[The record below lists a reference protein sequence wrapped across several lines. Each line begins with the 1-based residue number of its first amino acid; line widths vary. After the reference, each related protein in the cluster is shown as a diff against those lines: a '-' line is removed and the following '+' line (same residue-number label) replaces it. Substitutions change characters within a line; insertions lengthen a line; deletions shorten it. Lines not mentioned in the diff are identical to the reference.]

1 MNTRNPTKCG
11 SLWLL
16 SATSIVCLL
25 FTLQEIWVRHPA
37 YHFFP
42 LPLAAWFWLAKRD
55 GMFRA
60 ALSPVKPTAFQWLVA
75 CHLLLALISFILVS
89 PFLAGLACVV
99 SSAAVAVA
107 RGKPAG
113 NEAPAWSLPALS
125 LFFVPPPLM
134 LDQHV
139 HQLLAGLAAR
149 LSQGWL
155 DAMQVLHVV
164 QGTIVAT
171 PEKRFFV
178 DDACS
183 GTNTMLVAICVAV
196 ILSCLNQRSWVH
208 AVVLVVT
215 AGLISVASN
224 VLRICLVIGGLH
236 FWRLELDQG
245 MAHEAVGV
253 LFFLLDLLLVWS
265 ADHGWHFVLNSYDV
279 KARPATFAAP
289 TAPAS
294 SIPLLGGLSMG
305 VAVIGMTLLLGPE
318 VLALSRTAG
327 SPPPAQE
334 FTAADAF
341 QLPGELAGWVRE
353 GDKPVENS
361 MIENLGVRNQVWLYH
376 KGAQTAYV
384 AVNYPFRGFH
394 DTRLCYIGQGWQFQ
408 KQMDS
413 PLPGDTQN
421 TVRFLEMN
429 QPTELARAHLWLSV
443 LDEHGTAQVFTND
456 KSHDW
461 LSDRLLSRWSN
472 PGPVPS
478 TYVLQIMSIEP
489 EKDTRAQSA
498 MTELLT
504 EARNH
509 LAQALVNHSPHAG
522 KESE

>member
-1 MNTRNPTKCG
+1 MQNPTKSS

-16 SATSIVCLL
+16 SAASLVCLC
-25 FTLQEIWVRHPA
+25 FALQEIWVRHPA

-42 LPLAAWFWLAKRD
+42 LPLLAWFWLAKRD
-55 GMFRA
+55 RLFRA
-60 ALSPVKPTAFQWLVA
+60 VSLPQHPSAFNWLVTG
-75 CHLLLALISFILVS
+75 HLLLALSAFILIS
-89 PFLAGLACVV
+89 PFMAGLAFVV
-99 SSAAVAVA
+99 SSAALAVA

-113 NEAPAWSLPALS
+113 NEAPAWSLPVLS
-125 LFFVPPPLM
+125 LFFIPPPLM
-134 LDQHV
+134 LDQHL

-171 PEKRFFV
+171 AEKRFFV

-183 GTNTMLVAICVAV
+183 GTNTMLVAICVAL
-196 ILSCLNQRSWVH
+196 IISSFNKRSWLH
-208 AVVLVVT
+208 ALVLLAT

-236 FWRLELDQG
+236 YWGLELDQG
-245 MAHEAVGV
+245 ATHEAVGV

-265 ADHGWHFVLNSYDV
+265 ADHGWHFVLNSSYGKTRADRDGTPTTP
-279 KARPATFAAP
+279 ARANR
-289 TAPAS
+289 
-294 SIPLLGGLSMG
+294 LLGGLSVS

-318 VLALSRTAG
+318 ILALTR
-327 SPPPAQE
+327 PASGAV
-334 FTAADAF
+334 AAKVLTEEDKF

-353 GDKPVENS
+353 GDKPVEDS
-361 MIENLGVRNQVWLYH
+361 MIGKLGVRNQVWLYR
-376 KGAQTAYV
+376 KGGQEAFV
-384 AVNYPFRGFH
+384 AVNFPFLGFH
-394 DTRLCYIGQGWQFQ
+394 DTRLCYSGQGWQFQ
-408 KQMDS
+408 KQVDGA
-413 PLPGDTQN
+413 LPGDTQN

-443 LDEHGTAQVFTND
+443 LDEHGTAQAFTSEKPLD
-456 KSHDW
+456 R

-478 TYVLQIMSIEP
+478 TYVLQIMAIEP
-489 EKDTRAQSA
+489 ASDTRTQGA